1 VATIKQVERAI
12 RECEGFEVQIAP
24 KTAGRRGQNVEYDY
38 ARAARNAF
46 TVEDW
51 KRARFDPQYPDC
63 EIRVLRA
70 DGRVA
75 PARMTLAKLRIEYA
89 V

>member
-12 RECEGFEVQIAP
+12 RECEGFVVSIAP
-24 KTAGRRGQNVEYDY
+24 KTAGGRGRNVEYDY

-51 KRARFDPQYPDC
+51 KRARFDSQYPEC
-63 EIRVLRA
+63 EIRVLRP
-70 DGRVA
+70 DGRPA
-75 PARMTLAKLRIEYA
+75 PARMTLAKLRSEYG